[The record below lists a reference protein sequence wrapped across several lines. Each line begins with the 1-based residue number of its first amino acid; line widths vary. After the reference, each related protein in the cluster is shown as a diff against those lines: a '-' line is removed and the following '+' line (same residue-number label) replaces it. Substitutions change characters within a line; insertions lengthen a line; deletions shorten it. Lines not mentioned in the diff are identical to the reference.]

1 MERLMR
7 KKAAFPLVAV
17 VAVALAA
24 CSTAP
29 AASPSA
35 AVSSSAAASSAAAS
49 ASAAPSTA
57 TSSAPSAAASTELT
71 MSGWSDDKT
80 MDALIAQFQTDNPGV
95 TVKHVGLP
103 WPDILT
109 QINTELVSGTASD
122 IVVVFPG
129 NGNPITVQTLA
140 KGNYLADLSSASW
153 ASKFSA
159 GTKSVMAAGDQV
171 LMASD
176 NSGIIPAI
184 YNKAALDAVGAT
196 PPTTWSQVLALC
208 GTAKAKGKVA
218 YALGGANGGNLS
230 HYLYALTATL
240 VYGPD
245 STFAK
250 DQAAGNA
257 TFVGSKWEAAITQLL
272 QMRDAGCFSK
282 NPLGTTIDIAQKQVA
297 TGDALGIVTV
307 SQQISAIQ
315 KMAPDAALETAPLP
329 ATDNAA
335 DTVLPVGLGAG
346 YGVNASS
353 KNADI
358 AKKFMDFY
366 MSDAGL
372 NIAVTAGSN
381 FPSIPLTGYT
391 PSATLVGV
399 ATQAQSGKTAPYPDQ
414 LWPNSVVNQT
424 YQDQMQ
430 LVFGDKASI
439 PDALKAM
446 DVAYKG

>member
-1 MERLMR
+1 
-7 KKAAFPLVAV
+7 
-17 VAVALAA
+17 
-24 CSTAP
+24 
-29 AASPSA
+29 
-35 AVSSSAAASSAAAS
+35 
-49 ASAAPSTA
+49 
-57 TSSAPSAAASTELT
+57 

-95 TVKHVGLP
+95 TVKHIGLP

-122 IVVVFPG
+122 VVVAFPG

-159 GTKSVMAAGDQV
+159 GTKSVMSAGDKV
-171 LMASD
+171 LMAAD

-184 YNKAALDAVGAT
+184 YNKGALDAVGAT

-208 GTAKAKGKVA
+208 STAKAKGKVA

-240 VYGPD
+240 VYSPD
-245 STFAK
+245 STFSQ
-250 DQAAGNA
+250 DLAAGTA
-257 TFVGSKWEAAITQLL
+257 TFAGSKWEAAITGLL

-307 SQQISAIQ
+307 SQQITTIQ
-315 KMAPDAALETAPLP
+315 KLAATGTNFETAPLP

-346 YGVNASS
+346 YGVNANS
-353 KNADI
+353 KNVDL
-358 AKKFMDFY
+358 AKKFVDFY

-381 FPSIPLTGYT
+381 FPSIPLAGYT
-391 PSATLVGV
+391 PSAALAGV

-439 PDALKAM
+439 QDALKAM
-446 DVAYKG
+446 DLAYKG